1 MTFYKTY
8 FKSVEM
14 KKFLLPLFLLCTC
27 FMIQAQNV
35 GINVT
40 SPQVPLQVYKPGAF
54 EIARFQAGNTDN
66 AYITLWNSLGAK
78 GYLGLFSDPE
88 DIWLGTLVSNPNG
101 ALKFATQSSNVRMTI
116 LPDGRVGIGTETPQG
131 ILDVNG
137 PITFGAYQG
146 PGTAGALRF
155 NGGFFEFHDGAGWV
169 PLGGQGGGPTSW
181 TESPSTIY
189 PINLSKYVGIG
200 INNAAAPLHVYKSGA
215 FEVARFQANNL
226 QNSYLTIWNQNAA
239 KGFYGVYNGEHDIHM
254 GTLAGNPQGKL
265 HFSTESNNIQMTIQP
280 NGRVGIGTQTPAS
293 ILDVDGAVTFQSFTG
308 AGTEGAL
315 RYNGTEFQWHDG
327 SGWQAFSSG
336 GSGGTVWTASGTGAY
351 INGKVGVGNQPS
363 SFSKFYVRNDTETYA
378 HYIYNASTSSSTS
391 VAGQYIR
398 TNAPSGTSYHNRGTT
413 ILVEN
418 GGTGA
423 KTGMELDVR
432 QASGTNQNAFGVT
445 SEVSSAGTGGVYGNN
460 IDASSIGSGRV
471 YGNYAAVNGSG
482 SGNKYGFYA
491 SMGGSGT
498 KYGVYS
504 AASGTS
510 NYAGYFVGR
519 GYFSQNLGVN
529 TTPDANFGLKVNNGI
544 FASTGTNASLTED
557 GYLQLGAESGEN
569 IVADRDEIQA
579 RNNGAA
585 SNLQINRLGG
595 NVVVGSTTTQDAKLF
610 VDAEAGVDPFRVRT
624 NGSTKFRINDEGQVI
639 INSVSASSPGYA
651 LNVDGKIIAEEL
663 RVELSSNW
671 PDYVFTNDYKLK
683 SIKEVEAHIKEKH
696 HLPGIPSAK
705 EIEEDG
711 LMVGDM
717 QKRMMEK
724 IEELT
729 LYIIELNT
737 EIEGLKQKIEEKHKH

>member
-1 MTFYKTY
+1 
-8 FKSVEM
+8 M
-14 KKFLLPLFLLCTC
+14 KNLFLSALFIGIFT
-27 FMIQAQNV
+27 IVHAQNV
-35 GINVT
+35 GINVN

-66 AYITLWNSLGAK
+66 AYITFWNSLAAK
-78 GYLGLFSDPE
+78 GYMGLFSDPD
-88 DIWLGTLVSNPNG
+88 DIWFGTLVTNPTG

-116 LPDGRVGIGTETPQG
+116 LADGRVGIGTQSPQSLLEVG
-131 ILDVNG
+131 G
-137 PITFGAYQG
+137 AITFGAYQG

-155 NGGFFEFHDGAGWV
+155 NGGFFEFHDGSTWM

-181 TESPSTIY
+181 TESASTIY
-189 PINLSKYVGIG
+189 PLNISKSVGIG
-200 INNAAAPLHVYKSGA
+200 INNASAPLHVYKSGA

-239 KGFYGVYNGEHDIHM
+239 KGFYGVYNDEHDIHM
-254 GTLAGNPQGKL
+254 GTLAGNSQGKL

-308 AGTEGAL
+308 TGSEGAL

-336 GSGGTVWTASGTGAY
+336 GGGGTVWTASGTGAY
-351 INGKVGVGNQPS
+351 INGKVGIGNSPS
-363 SFSKFYVRNDTETYA
+363 SFAKFYVRNDTESYA
-378 HYIYNASTSSSTS
+378 HYIYNASTNTLTTQ
-391 VAGQYIR
+391 AAQYIR
-398 TNAPSGTSYHNRGTT
+398 TDAPNGTTYHNQGSR
-413 ILVEN
+413 IWVEN
-418 GGTGA
+418 GGTGT
-423 KTGMELDVR
+423 KTGIDLDVV
-432 QASGTNQNAFGVT
+432 QASGATQNAIGISNT
-445 SEVSSAGTGGVYGNN
+445 VSNAGSGYVYANN
-460 IDASSIGSGRV
+460 IDASSSGAGRV
-471 YGNYAAVNGSG
+471 YGNYTSVDGTGA
-482 SGNKYGFYA
+482 GNKYGYYA
-491 SMGGSGT
+491 TMNGSGIN
-498 KYGVYS
+498 YGIYS
-504 AASGTS
+504 LASGAS

-519 GYFSQNLGVN
+519 GYFSDHLGVQ

-544 FASTGTNASLTED
+544 YASTGTEASLTGD
-557 GYLQLGAESGEN
+557 GYLQLGAETGEN
-569 IVADRDEIQA
+569 IIADRDEIQA

-585 SNLQINRLGG
+585 SNLQLNIHGG
-595 NVVVGSTTTQDAKLF
+595 NVIVGSTSTQDAKLF
-610 VDAEAGVDPFRVRT
+610 VDAETGVDPFRVRT
-624 NGSTKFRINDEGQVI
+624 NGSTKFKINDQGQVI
-639 INSVSASSPGYA
+639 INSVNTAAPGYA

-671 PDYVFTNDYKLK
+671 PDYVFANGYKLK
-683 SIKEVEAHIKEKH
+683 SIKEVEAHINEKH

-705 EIEEDG
+705 EIEEEG

-729 LYIIELNT
+729 LYIIELNK
-737 EIEGLKQKIEEKHKH
+737 EVENLKAKVYEKY